1 VEAQQQQQ
9 DGAEAVVVKIYT
21 AKIRNKNVIK
31 GEKYEEK
38 SKTAE
43 RPAVVPTAAAC
54 IYRSARC
61 K

>member
-1 VEAQQQQQ
+1 V
-9 DGAEAVVVKIYT
+9 EAVVVKIYT
-21 AKIRNKNVIK
+21 AKIRNENVIK

-43 RPAVVPTAAAC
+43 QAAAVVPTAAAC
-54 IYRSARC
+54 IYRSTRC